1 MIMIDVVLD
10 SAELIKSCRV
20 SGHAHAGPKGGDIV
34 CAAVSILTRTAL
46 HILSLAEGI
55 VVRGGP
61 LERGLFLMETECTAA
76 GKETL
81 FVAGAFLVEG
91 LHSVSEEYP
100 DYCTMTIRRN

>member
-10 SAELIKSCRV
+10 SAEILTSCRV
-20 SGHAHAGPKGGDIV
+20 SGHAHAGLKGGDVV

-46 HILSLAEGI
+46 QILSLAEGI

-61 LERGLFLMETECTAA
+61 FERGVFLMEIEYTAA
-76 GKETL
+76 GKDTL
-81 FVAGAFLVEG
+81 FVAGAFLIEG